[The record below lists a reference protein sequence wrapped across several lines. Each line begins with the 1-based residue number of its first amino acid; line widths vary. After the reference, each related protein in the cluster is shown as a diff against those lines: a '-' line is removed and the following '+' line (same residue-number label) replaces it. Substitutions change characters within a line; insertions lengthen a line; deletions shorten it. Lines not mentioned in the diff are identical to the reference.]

1 MLGGPGKDLVS
12 INNSKDQDL
21 KGSIPWSDNLRTSTS
36 EPWSKVAASSLAKS
50 GAREGASLVGI
61 LRPVSDKSA
70 VAQLR
75 KDLGSFVKQ
84 RSFSSTDVKRGMV
97 DQQQTWDPRR
107 QKANTKGRMV
117 GKEFDYKRHEC
128 QY

>member
-61 LRPVSDKSA
+61 LRPVSDKPA

-75 KDLGSFVKQ
+75 QTTIILFDGRQAWYGRSAANMGSKTPKGEYEGPNG
-84 RSFSSTDVKRGMV
+84 RKRV
-97 DQQQTWDPRR
+97 
-107 QKANTKGRMV
+107 
-117 GKEFDYKRHEC
+117 
-128 QY
+128 